1 MTNHNTT
8 NGVCLMFTYHSITAN
23 NEKCLQVVD
32 YYKKVINPNVYV
44 PQIFELRLAKDLS
57 EHELANF
64 SAQRHREYQNYISD
78 KSFYGNFIFFDE
90 NEYEAFTPEYWV
102 FEKDIQSK
110 GGKVL
115 AFYFN
120 DKIGNG
126 GFTLIQPKTPVSNM
140 PVYGE
145 DVLQHLSKSELI
157 DLITKTLR
165 ETLYD
170 YLLLPNKDIDALS
183 ASSLSMS
190 SEFPELSTNT
200 DKSENAPDYENMS
213 IEELIKEGIVKLH
226 MYGTSSLHAD
236 KYGLNAKNPLY
247 IAFLS
252 VNEKA
257 RLKGIGKRVLIYIDD
272 YAIRNGHDVIFGH
285 IANNATLTKDNR
297 PTYFCDRDLIKKW
310 LYRNNYTFDDGNYD
324 FNKTPNRVGK
334 VFETETVLNQTKEE
348 PEWVTAYHLAAMYNC
363 SIQAVYE
370 RAKNHGLPHRK
381 YGKKKTLYEFDL
393 KKAERYF
400 KKYPLIK
407 HEKYRP

>member
-1 MTNHNTT
+1 MTNHSTT

-57 EHELANF
+57 EQELANF
-64 SAQRHREYQNYISD
+64 SAERHREYQNYISD

-90 NEYEAFTPEYWV
+90 NEYDAFTPEYWV
-102 FEKDIQSK
+102 FEKDIQSQ

-126 GFTLIQPKTPVSNM
+126 GFTLIQPKTSVSNM
-140 PVYGE
+140 PVYGK
-145 DVLQHLSKSELI
+145 DVLQNMSKSELI

-165 ETLYD
+165 ETLHD
-170 YLLLPNKDIDALS
+170 YLHLPDKDIDALS
-183 ASSLSMS
+183 ASSLSMG
-190 SEFPELSTNT
+190 SEYPNLSTNT
-200 DKSENAPDYENMS
+200 DKSGNSPDFENMT
-213 IEELIKEGIVKLH
+213 IDELIEDGIVKLLIH
-226 MYGTSSLHAD
+226 GTSSLHSD
-236 KYGLNAKNPLY
+236 NYGLNAKKPLY
-247 IAFLS
+247 IAYLS
-252 VNEKA
+252 IKKKA
-257 RLKGIGKRVLIYIDD
+257 RLKGIGKRVLDYIDD
-272 YAIRNGHDVIFGH
+272 YAIKNGHDVVFGH
-285 IANNATLTKDNR
+285 IANNATFTKDDR
-297 PTYFCDRDLIKKW
+297 PTLFGDVDMIKYW
-310 LYRNNYTFDDGNYD
+310 LHRNNYAINDENSD
-324 FNKTPNRVGK
+324 FHKIPNRVGK
-334 VFETETVLNQTKEE
+334 VWETETVLNQTKEE